1 MRHLIT
7 RILAVITILSCFSM
21 AYSCNSLSDI
31 NTDKE
36 ETPVIVGSWGS
47 ISSSFT
53 DGNGKVTNYPELS
66 YGQYYFTLD
75 FNEDGSY
82 RQYSKTGNTIT
93 GSWRYNARTRDLQQY
108 PDGEDYYIPSKVT
121 MSGKNK
127 MSIFT
132 DYGSSGTATENFI
145 RISY

>member
-7 RILAVITILSCFSM
+7 SVLAFCAILICLCLTS
-21 AYSCNSLSDI
+21 SCNSLSDLH
-31 NTDKE
+31 TDKE
-36 ETPVIVGSWGS
+36 ETPAIVGSWGA

-53 DGNGKVTNYPELS
+53 DGDGKVTNYPELTS
-66 YGQYYFTLD
+66 GQYYFTLD
-75 FNEDGSY
+75 FNEDGTY

-93 GSWRYNARTRDLQQY
+93 GTWKYTASTRDLRQY

-132 DYGSSGTATENFI
+132 DYLSSGTVTENFV

>member
-1 MRHLIT
+1 MRHLT
-7 RILAVITILSCFSM
+7 TKYLAFSAILLCLSLAS
-21 AYSCNSLSDI
+21 SCDSVFGLK
-31 NTDKE
+31 TDKE
-36 ETPVIVGSWGS
+36 GTPVIVGSWGA

-53 DGNGKVTNYPELS
+53 DGDGKVTNYPELPS
-66 YGQYYFTLD
+66 GQYYFTLD

-82 RQYSKTGNTIT
+82 RQYSKSGSATTGTWNYYP
-93 GSWRYNARTRDLQQY
+93 STRSLRQY

-121 MSGKNK
+121 MSGKNR

-132 DYGSSGTATENFI
+132 DFLSSGTATENFV